1 MKMSISIF
9 FLLINQ
15 NFNFKL
21 ILNFY
26 INDDNKLYFF
36 RHINNI
42 KNLKT
47 ENEQIT
53 NKQLENEKLVDI
65 FAYFFK
71 KIQSYYNSESNL
83 KYPNNKNNLNN
94 KQEYTDHKDK
104 LYLFSLSL
112 IFNFL
117 ETKKKK
123 YLLGNAN

>member
-104 LYLFSLSL
+104 LYLFSLSFIL
-112 IFNFL
+112 IL
-117 ETKKKK
+117 IS
-123 YLLGNAN
+123 